1 MFQMKHE
8 LLKQSLN
15 QLELFEFYMKL
26 ILVSTSKFNL
36 RPNLLQQE
44 HVY

>member
-15 QLELFEFYMKL
+15 QLELFEFYMNL

-36 RPNLLQQE
+36 LPKLLQQE
-44 HVY
+44 YVY